1 MERPV
6 RFLRNGTFA
15 LVLLGCCCGGVATAG
30 FLSLSGAQE
39 QLIYLSVMN
48 EKGEPVPSDFHPS
61 IGVKVPPTL
70 TLHKLPSRVID
81 RIPSARRYEYIKLP
95 TDEVLLV
102 DPTDRQVVDVISR

>member
-15 LVLLGCCCGGVATAG
+15 LVFLGSSVAATAG
-30 FLSLSGAQE
+30 MLNLSGAQE
-39 QLIYLSVMN
+39 QLIYRSVMD
-48 EKGEPVPSDFHPS
+48 EKGEPAPAGFRPAIGAKAPSS
-61 IGVKVPPTL
+61 L
-70 TLHKLPSRVID
+70 TLHKLPSRVVD